1 VGAHEYAQSVN
12 VAEAREVATT
22 VDIYSTPLLTAR
34 EVARSLRMPEST
46 LNVWLADRRPAPLVH
61 AVDAERR
68 GWPRV
73 PFVGVV
79 EAYVLRSLRDLG
91 FSKASIRRAADL
103 VREDFSDPYA
113 LAKERI
119 ATDGVGLFVRVADE
133 SLVQARDRQIAISE
147 AISDYLT
154 YISWDVTGNP
164 SQLRLPQYPREAEV
178 VIDPRFGWGVPVL
191 ARSRVPVDALV
202 SLWKN
207 GESIE
212 AVSEE
217 YELPTDVVENVLRQA
232 A

>member
-1 VGAHEYAQSVN
+1 
-12 VAEAREVATT
+12 
-22 VDIYSTPLLTAR
+22 
-34 EVARSLRMPEST
+34 
-46 LNVWLADRRPAPLVH
+46 
-61 AVDAERR
+61 VDAERR

>member
-1 VGAHEYAQSVN
+1 
-12 VAEAREVATT
+12 
-22 VDIYSTPLLTAR
+22 
-34 EVARSLRMPEST
+34 
-46 LNVWLADRRPAPLVH
+46 
-61 AVDAERR
+61 
-68 GWPRV
+68 V

-91 FSKASIRRAADL
+91 FSKANIRRAADL

-119 ATDGVGLFVRVADE
+119 ATDAVGLFVRVADE

-191 ARSRVPVDALV
+191 ARSRVTVDALV
-202 SLWKN
+202 ALWKN